1 MHPCLRQGKL
11 NGGWD
16 YRPLGRLDIG
26 ERNKSMNSVDIK
38 KRIGILG
45 GMGPEATALLMMR
58 VIQLTPAEDDS
69 DHVPLLIDNNTQI
82 PSRLKALIENTG
94 ADPGPVLQQMARQL
108 ESSGAQALAMPCN
121 TAHYYAG
128 QIEEAVTIPLLNM
141 LELSA
146 QQIAEHPLKPKVV
159 GVLGSP
165 AVKKIGLFDNV
176 FAGRNIAVIY
186 PQNQALILD
195 AIRAIKSAGQ
205 DDKARRIFQQAC
217 QELSDGGADILV
229 VGCSEFS
236 IISDA
241 IPGSL
246 NYIDTV
252 DVLAQAVVD
261 FSSGVQ

>member
-1 MHPCLRQGKL
+1 
-11 NGGWD
+11 
-16 YRPLGRLDIG
+16 
-26 ERNKSMNSVDIK
+26 MNSADIK

-69 DHVPLLIDNNTQI
+69 DHVPLIIDNNTQV
-82 PSRLKALIENTG
+82 PSRIKALIENNG
-94 ADPGPVLQQMARQL
+94 ADPGPVLQQMAKQL
-108 ESSGAQALAMPCN
+108 ELNGAQALAMPCN
-121 TAHYYAG
+121 TAHYYAR
-128 QIEEAVTIPLLNM
+128 QIEEGVRIPLLNM

-146 QQIAEHPLKPKVV
+146 QQVAEHPLKPKVV

-176 FAGRNIAVIY
+176 FMRWDIAVIY
-186 PQNQALILD
+186 PQNQTLILN
-195 AIRAIKSAGQ
+195 AIRAIKSDNQ
-205 DDKARRIFQQAC
+205 VDQARRIFQQAC
-217 QELSDGGADILV
+217 RELSDSGADILL

-241 IPGSL
+241 IPEPL
-246 NYIDTV
+246 DYVDTI

-261 FSSGVQ
+261 FAGGVQ